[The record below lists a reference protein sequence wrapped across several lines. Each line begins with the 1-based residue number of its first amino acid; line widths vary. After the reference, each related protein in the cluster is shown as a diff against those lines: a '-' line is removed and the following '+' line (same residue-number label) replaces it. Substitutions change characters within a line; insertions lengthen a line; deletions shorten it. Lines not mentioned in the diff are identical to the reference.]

1 MTENGIG
8 VSFSELRKMLN
19 HINNKNVIFYSS
31 EIESF
36 ITNFSGDNIPIIYS
50 ERKKE
55 SMFLFSSYVFL
66 VLH

>member
-36 ITNFSGDNIPIIYS
+36 ITNFSGDNIPIIY
-50 ERKKE
+50 
-55 SMFLFSSYVFL
+55 
-66 VLH
+66 